1 MAKVEHFAAT
11 SLRTRLL
18 ALMAAVVALPE
29 LALRFLETTDGPGAG
44 MVGAL
49 CAPLVARYLPVRA
62 ALLARPVAA
71 AVVAALTV
79 PVGFV
84 VVRAVTKLWFNE
96 VRPRLAGTHFTR
108 EPLGFP
114 STNAD
119 LLELVRSRPPG
130 TTVVGVAP
138 PNHSLGRWRP
148 VYLSERQRSA
158 HRDVV
163 GKTGSGKTQSVLL
176 PELLQDALA
185 GKGIV
190 FVDGKGSDE
199 TVEAI
204 LAIGT
209 LARRREQVRVLSLP
223 AWNQPQ
229 LFSHT
234 YNMVYVS
241 PRGPGQ
247 DRTGGDPAVVAERVF
262 SVLPLGENQFYNTQ
276 AKVIFTNLCRLLHGI
291 VDDDWRG
298 IPFTLRDISV
308 CLKGVGTLN
317 ERDEGQRGRGD
328 GWGDALRWCLD
339 ASKDQAARREIES
352 QVRRLGRRVHET
364 FSGIVGAVDCFDS
377 PMVNAYD
384 PDVVFEEILQE
395 NLIAYVQLPAN
406 LFKLQAR
413 ALGRVILGDVEQ
425 QGAMRQ
431 IFRSQR
437 NQTAC
442 AVKVDEFGRFADQN
456 FVDSLAQ
463 LRDAN
468 LQFTI
473 AHQSLADLEIVSR
486 EFANAVWDNTRTKD
500 VLSQDNPALCEML
513 AKSIGTD
520 QVVEQTVRRES
531 GPLWTSIQT
540 QDASTKLVEAY
551 RLHPNRIKALARCG
565 QGYVYTDEGITPV
578 CYPIFPPELRD
589 RYPLARKS
597 QEGARGLHLY
607 ERFVAGASPEPA
619 EPVGEEPSPSS
630 GGEEA
635 WA

>member
-11 SLRTRLL
+11 RLRTVLL
-18 ALMAAVVALPE
+18 VLLCAAAALPE
-29 LALRFLETTDGPGAG
+29 LALRFLATADGLGTG
-44 MVGAL
+44 MFRAL
-49 CAPLVARYLPVRA
+49 SAPLLERYLPLRA
-62 ALLARPVAA
+62 VLLARPGA
-71 AVVAALTV
+71 AVAVVGLTV
-79 PVGFV
+79 AVGFV
-84 VVRAVTKLWFNE
+84 VARAVTRLWFNE

-114 STNAD
+114 GTNAD
-119 LLELVRSRPPG
+119 LLELVRNRPAG

-138 PNHSLGRWRP
+138 PKQFLGRWQP
-148 VYLSERQRSA
+148 IYLSERQRSS

-176 PELLQDALA
+176 PEFLQDALA

-199 TVEAI
+199 TLAAI
-204 LAIGT
+204 LAIAT
-209 LARRREQVRVLSLP
+209 LARRREQVRVFSLP

-234 YNMVYVS
+234 YNMVHVS
-241 PRGPGQ
+241 PRGPGK

-262 SVLPLGENQFYNTQ
+262 SVLPLGENVFYNTH
-276 AKVIFTNLCRLLHGI
+276 AKVVFTNLCRLLHGI

-308 CLKGVGTLN
+308 CLKGVGSLN
-317 ERDEGQRGRGD
+317 EREEGQDGRGD
-328 GWGDALRWCLD
+328 GWGNALRWCLQ
-339 ASKDQAARREIES
+339 ASKDQVARREIES

-364 FSGIVGAVDCFDS
+364 FSGIVGAVDCFES
-377 PMVNAYD
+377 PLVNACD
-384 PDVVFEEILQE
+384 PDIVFEEVLQQ

-431 IFRSQR
+431 IFRRER

-442 AVKVDEFGRFADQN
+442 AVKVDEFGRFADQQ

-486 EFANAVWDNTRTKD
+486 EFRDAVWDNTRTKD
-500 VLSQDNPALCEML
+500 VLSQDNPSLCEML
-513 AKSIGTD
+513 AKSIGTE

-531 GPLWTSIQT
+531 GPFWTSIQT
-540 QDASTKLVEAY
+540 QDASTKMVEAY
-551 RLHPNRIKALARCG
+551 RLHPNRIKSLARCG

-589 RYPLARKS
+589 RYPLPRNS
-597 QEGARGLHLY
+597 QEDARGLHLY
-607 ERFVAGASPEPA
+607 ERFVADASRDRGEPEGALSPF
-619 EPVGEEPSPSS
+619 S

-635 WA
+635 CA

>member
-1 MAKVEHFAAT
+1 MAKVGYSAAT
-11 SLRTRLL
+11 SLGNRLL
-18 ALMAAVVALPE
+18 VLLCAAAALPE
-29 LALRFLETTDGPGAG
+29 FARRFLETTDGPGAG
-44 MVGAL
+44 MLGAL
-49 CAPLVARYLPVRA
+49 RAPIIERYLPVRA
-62 ALLARPVAA
+62 ALLAHPGA
-71 AVVAALTV
+71 AVAVGGLTV
-79 PVGFV
+79 TACFV
-84 VVRAVTKLWFNE
+84 LARVLTKLWFNE
-96 VRPRLAGTHFTR
+96 VRPRLAGTHFAQA
-108 EPLGFP
+108 PLGFR

-138 PNHSLGRWRP
+138 PEHSLARWRP
-148 VYLSERQRSA
+148 VHLSERQRSS
-158 HRDVV
+158 HRDIV

-185 GKGIV
+185 GQGIV

-199 TVEAI
+199 TLEAI
-204 LAIGT
+204 LAIAT
-209 LARRREQVRVLSLP
+209 LARRREHLRVFSLP

-234 YNMVYVS
+234 YNMVHVA

-247 DRTGGDPAVVAERVF
+247 DRPGGDPAVVAERVF
-262 SVLPLGENQFYNTQ
+262 SVMPLGENAFYNTQ
-276 AKVIFTNLCRLLHGI
+276 AKVIVTNLCRLLHGI

-317 ERDEGQRGRGD
+317 DREEDQRGRGD
-328 GWGDALRWCLD
+328 GWGDALRWCLQ
-339 ASKDQAARREIES
+339 ASKDQVARREIES

-377 PMVNAYD
+377 PIVNAYD
-384 PDVVFEEILQE
+384 PDIVFEEVLQE
-395 NLIAYVQLPAN
+395 DLIAYVQLPAN
-406 LFKLQAR
+406 LFKQQAR
-413 ALGRVILGDVEQ
+413 AIGRVILGDVEQ

-442 AVKVDEFGRFADQN
+442 AVKVDEFGRFADQH

-473 AHQSLADLEIVSR
+473 AHQSLADLEMVSR

-500 VLSQDNPALCEML
+500 VLSQDNPGLCEML
-513 AKSIGTD
+513 AKSIGTE

-531 GPLWTSIQT
+531 GPFWTSIAT
-540 QDASTKLVEAY
+540 QEASAKLVEAY

-578 CYPIFPPELRD
+578 CYPLFPPELRD
-589 RYPLARKS
+589 RYPLPRKS
-597 QEGARGLHLY
+597 QDGARGLHLY
-607 ERFVAGASPEPA
+607 ERFVAGASREPA
-619 EPVGEEPSPSS
+619 EPGEEDLSPFS

-635 WA
+635 LA